1 MDKNRRSAFYTLMDI
16 EKNLAYSNIAL
27 KHRIRRGKPD
37 SPAFVREMTYGVL
50 KNRVY
55 LDYIISNF
63 VKTPLEK
70 TDASDLT
77 LLRMGLYQLIFMNS
91 VPDYAAI
98 NETVNLAKRF
108 SPGHEGFINGVLRQ
122 FQRDKEYVHLPDK
135 DNNVAD
141 YLCKK
146 YSYASWIVEM
156 WLDSFGF
163 DETETLLAAGNETPE
178 FSVRVNK
185 LRTGRE
191 EAAHRLNAKG
201 YNTRLSD
208 RASMGL
214 LIEGSNLLSTRMYIN
229 GFFSVQDESSQIAVD
244 IADPQPGDVVIDV
257 CAAPGGKTLAMAEK
271 MGDVGKIHAWDLYK
285 RKLTQIELE
294 TKRLGIS
301 IVETHTWDA
310 ARINTEMVGVAD
322 VVFADVPCSGLG
334 VVRRKPEVK
343 YKEDVAGLEE
353 LYNQQLEIL
362 TASANYVKYGGT
374 LIYATCTI
382 SAFENQ
388 NIISAFLKKNKS
400 FERMDTVQLLPHK
413 DHMDGFF
420 ICKMRRR

>member
-1 MDKNRRSAFYTLMDI
+1 MDKNRRSAFYTLMDT

-50 KNRVY
+50 KNRLY

-63 VKTPLEK
+63 VKTPLDK
-70 TDASDLT
+70 TESNDLT

-98 NETVNLAKRF
+98 NETVDLAKRF
-108 SPGHEGFINGVLRQ
+108 SPGREGFINGVLRQ
-122 FQRDKEYVHLPDK
+122 FQRDKEYVKLPDK
-135 DNNVAD
+135 ELNQVD

-146 YSYASWIVEM
+146 YSYASWIVEL
-156 WLDSFGF
+156 WLSSFGF
-163 DETETLLAAGNETPE
+163 EETEALLAAGNQTPE
-178 FSVRVNK
+178 FSIRINR

-191 EAAHRLNAKG
+191 EAVHRLNSRGFNAK
-201 YNTRLSD
+201 YSD
-208 RASMGL
+208 RTSMGL
-214 LIEGSNLLSTRMYIN
+214 LVEGSNLLSTRMYIN
-229 GFFSVQDESSQIAVD
+229 GFFSVQDESSQIAAD
-244 IADPQPGDVVIDV
+244 IADPQPGDTVIDV

-285 RKLTQIELE
+285 RKLSLIEHDA
-294 TKRLGIS
+294 KRLGVS

-310 ARINTEMVGVAD
+310 ARINTEMVGAAD

-334 VVRRKPEVK
+334 VVRRKPEIK
-343 YKEDVAGLEE
+343 YKEDITGLEE
-353 LYNQQLEIL
+353 LYNRQLEIL
-362 TASANYVKYGGT
+362 TASANYVKYGGA
-374 LIYATCTI
+374 IVYATCTI
-382 SAFENQ
+382 SPHENQ
-388 NIISAFLKKNKS
+388 NIINTFLKKNKS
-400 FERMDTVQLLPHK
+400 FERLDTVQLLPHI